1 MVTEIFDTL
10 VNQLLPYMQFE
21 QVKIFI
27 LNKLTEGLPRHLT
40 YHSVDHV
47 VDVYEAAEHIGTME
61 HISHDDRLLLLTA
74 VLFHDSG
81 FLLGPNAHEEESC
94 KIANQYLPGY
104 GYTGDQIKIIEGL
117 IMATKIP
124 HMPKNQLEEIICDSD
139 LDYLGRDDFF
149 PISNSLY
156 LELKS
161 AGIVNDENSWNKIQV
176 SFFNSH
182 HYFTKTALALR
193 QKKKEEHLE
202 QIKLKI
208 R

>member
-1 MVTEIFDTL
+1 
-10 VNQLLPYMQFE
+10 MQFE
-21 QVKIFI
+21 QAKTFI
-27 LNKLTEGLPRHLT
+27 LDKLTKGLPQHLT

-47 VDVYEAAEHIGTME
+47 LDVYDAAERIGTLE
-61 HISHDDRLLLLTA
+61 GINEQDKLLLLTA

-81 FLLGPNAHEEESC
+81 FLIGPNAHEEESC
-94 KIANQYLPGY
+94 KIANEYLPGY
-104 GYTGDQIKIIEGL
+104 GYTEDQLKVIDGL

-124 HMPKNQLEEIICDSD
+124 HKPQNHLEEIICDSD

-176 SFFNSH
+176 SFFNGH
-182 HYFTKTALALR
+182 HYFTKTAISLR
-193 QKKKEEHLE
+193 QQNKDAHLE
-202 QIKLKI
+202 QIKQKI
-208 R
+208 S